1 MEQTE
6 QLTWPRTNPEL
17 NETAMAERISDALL
31 ARLSLRHVKVIESAA
46 GYVILKGR
54 VPSYYLK
61 QVVQE
66 TVMAFGVDELR
77 NDIEV
82 VSLR

>member
-1 MEQTE
+1 MV
-6 QLTWPRTNPEL
+6 
-17 NETAMAERISDALL
+17 ERISDALS
-31 ARLSLRHVKVIESAA
+31 ARLSLRHVKVVESTP
-46 GYVILKGR
+46 GSVILKGR
-54 VPSYYLK
+54 VPSYYMK

>member
-6 QLTWPRTNPEL
+6 QLTRPHKKSGP
-17 NETAMAERISDALL
+17 NETALAERISDALS
-31 ARLSLRHVKVIESAA
+31 ARLSLRHVKVTESPL
-46 GYVILKGR
+46 GIVILKGR
-54 VPSYYLK
+54 VPSYYMK

-66 TVMAFGVDELR
+66 TVMALGVDELR

-82 VSLR
+82 VSPR